1 MNKIY
6 FPSIQENLFSNETEN
21 NYKSQLKNSGYKN
34 TSQINFS
41 LNETSNQTY
50 LKISSNQTKIKP
62 QKNGA
67 SICLDYSQKKERK
80 KNELKHN
87 YTQHII
93 LHTVKHRKKIL
104 EDEKAINK
112 NKSEIIIKENDYK
125 NNFNKENINN
135 DNRNILDN
143 NNNNINININI
154 NNKMRNDNF
163 VFNRNNVIRVIIS
176 SEKIIKN
183 FPTEYIQEMVI
194 DICNQL
200 LNDEITYEK
209 IKLNN
214 YININNN
221 AETNSFLFQE
231 RQNFL
236 EFRKFYFNFL
246 VQITLNTPISEST
259 LFLSFAIFDRFLS
272 STFINS
278 DEFLLTIVTS
288 LVLAIKYNE
297 SSEANLDELCDI
309 CQKKFN
315 KEDINKCEINI
326 MRKLDY
332 NLSLP
337 TIFDLFQFI
346 KVIKYL
352 NEKEYYF
359 GLFVI
364 EMFIIDGG
372 NLRYNALFI
381 IEAVYKLIIET
392 SGKTC
397 KKLILYD
404 YLMNSGINIIKYEEN
419 VNNCLLDIKNDC
431 LNVKNNDFSVLIN
444 KFASDKY
451 QKISID
457 FQLL

>member
-1 MNKIY
+1 MNKVY
-6 FPSIQENLFSNETEN
+6 FQTVQENLFSEETEN
-21 NYKSQLKNSGYKN
+21 HYKSQLKNSSYKN

-41 LNETSNQTY
+41 LNKTSNQTY
-50 LKISSNQTKIKP
+50 LKISSNQTKIRP

-67 SICLDYSQKKERK
+67 SFCLDFTQKKEKK
-80 KNELKHN
+80 KNELKNN

-93 LHTVKHRKKIL
+93 LHTAKNRKKIL
-104 EDEKAINK
+104 EKENAINK
-112 NKSEIIIKENDYK
+112 IKSEIIIKENDYK

-135 DNRNILDN
+135 DNMNINDNCNKNSNKN
-143 NNNNINININI
+143 NNNNKI
-154 NNKMRNDNF
+154 RNENF

-183 FPTEYIQEMVI
+183 FPTEYIHDMII
-194 DICNQL
+194 DICSHL
-200 LNDEITYEK
+200 LNEEITYEK

-214 YININNN
+214 YININNIG
-221 AETNSFLFQE
+221 ETNSFLFKDI
-231 RQNFL
+231 QNFF

-246 VQITLNTPISEST
+246 VQISLGTPISEST
-259 LFLSFAIFDRFLS
+259 IILSFTIFDRFLCT
-272 STFINS
+272 TFVNS
-278 DEFLLTIVTS
+278 EDFLLTIVTS

-297 SSEANLDELCDI
+297 SSEANLDELCNI

-326 MRKLDY
+326 MMKLDY

-352 NEKEYYF
+352 SEKEYYF
-359 GLFVI
+359 GLFVL
-364 EMFIIDGG
+364 EMFIINGG
-372 NLRYNALFI
+372 NLKYNALII
-381 IEAVYKLIIET
+381 IEAIYKLIIET
-392 SGKTC
+392 MGKQS

-404 YLMNSGINIIKYEEN
+404 YLMNTGINIIKYEEDVN
-419 VNNCLLDIKNDC
+419 ACLLEIKNNCLNIR
-431 LNVKNNDFSVLIN
+431 NNDFSILIN
-444 KFASDKY
+444 KFSDEKY

-457 FQLL
+457 FQLV